1 MGPLA
6 TEVIRVA
13 GQIFR
18 PDIRILSA
26 AKACLF
32 ATLVWVTA

>member
-13 GQIFR
+13 GQILR
-18 PDIRILSA
+18 PDIRVLSA